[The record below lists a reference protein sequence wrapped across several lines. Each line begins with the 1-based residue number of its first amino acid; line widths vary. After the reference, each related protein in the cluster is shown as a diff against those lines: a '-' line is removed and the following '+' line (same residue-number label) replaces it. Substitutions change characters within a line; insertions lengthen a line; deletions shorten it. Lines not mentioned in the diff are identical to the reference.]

1 MNNRL
6 RLAAAALGVAFVLAI
21 ALGATGVLTP
31 KNQRTALGASTTLAI
46 ISGDVQVRHGTGN
59 YTAADDGMVLA
70 PGDSVRTGADAR
82 AVLTYFEGSTV
93 EIEPMSELAIE
104 VAHGNPDGSTVIEM
118 RQQLGTT
125 WHVVTHLVQG
135 GSKYDVHTT
144 ASTASVRGTQ
154 FIVGVD
160 AEQTTSVATTEGN
173 VATSDTAATTTVA
186 VTPGLITT
194 TKNGQKPTP
203 PQPAPEPERKVTVT
217 VGDQNTLVVDAF
229 GRANGVKDGKTII
242 QTPGAQ
248 VKVVDGKTIVTLPN
262 IPDGDLAT
270 HFLNTSKSDDV
281 EVTTKVEEKGKA
293 PVQVTEKVKPSDNA
307 VTGVE
312 LHKTGSTGAS
322 GATGSTDT
330 GDSTPSLKLKKI
342 TETKPIKVSE
352 APKTPTEDE
361 QKKAAEQNSNTDQN
375 DSGKTPSPTRNTSSN
390 DNTTTGGRT
399 GILATPAT
407 RTPAPDISSDAAEK
421 AKDAQAAEP
430 AKQKQDAEKTEPTAT
445 PASRFF
451 NPGGGIIPI
460 TPVTGGSSTSGTT
473 SGDNERTKPVTERPA
488 TEKAATEK
496 PATERPST
504 ERPSTERPATEKP
517 ATKTETPEKTP
528 APRLNVIPQIKV
540 PTAPKNNNSKEGD

>member
-21 ALGATGVLTP
+21 ALGASGVLTP

-46 ISGDVQVRHGTGN
+46 ISGDVQVRHGSGD
-59 YTAADDGMVLA
+59 YTAAEDGMVLA
-70 PGDSVRTGADAR
+70 PGDSIRTGVDAR

-93 EIEPMSELAIE
+93 EIEPLSELAIE

-154 FIVGVD
+154 FTVGV
-160 AEQTTSVATTEGN
+160 AEDLSTTVATTEGD
-173 VATSDTAATTTVA
+173 VATSDAAATTTVA

-194 TKNGQKPTP
+194 TKKGEAPTP

-217 VGDQNTLVVDAF
+217 VGDQNTLIVDAF
-229 GRANGVKDGKTII
+229 GRANGIKDGKTII

-248 VKVVDGKTIVTLPN
+248 VKVVDGKTVVTLPN

-281 EVTTKVEEKGKA
+281 EVTTRVEEKGRT

-312 LHKTGSTGAS
+312 LHKTGSTGTSGTS
-322 GATGSTDT
+322 GATPSNSTTD
-330 GDSTPSLKLKKI
+330 DSTPSLKLKKI
-342 TETKPIKVSE
+342 TEIKPVKVGE

-361 QKKAAEQNSNTDQN
+361 QKKAAEQNSSTDQTSN
-375 DSGKTPSPTRNTSSN
+375 DKNATGTGSST
-390 DNTTTGGRT
+390 DNTTADGRA
-399 GILATPAT
+399 GNLATPVT
-407 RTPAPDISSDAAEK
+407 RTSAPNASSDAAET
-421 AKDAQAAEP
+421 AKEAEAQAAEA
-430 AKQKQDAEKTEPTAT
+430 AKEKQGEQQKTEPPAT
-445 PASRFF
+445 PPSRFF
-451 NPGGGIIPI
+451 NPGGGIVPIP
-460 TPVTGGSSTSGTT
+460 PVTGSGNTSGNDDKTT
-473 SGDNERTKPVTERPA
+473 KSTQRPA
-488 TEKAATEK
+488 TQ
-496 PATERPST
+496 
-504 ERPSTERPATEKP
+504 RPATEKP
-517 ATKTETPEKTP
+517 ATEKPAIEKPVTKTETPEKTQP
-528 APRLNVIPQIKV
+528 PRLNVIPQFKV
-540 PTAPKNNNSKEGD
+540 PTAPTNGNSKEGD